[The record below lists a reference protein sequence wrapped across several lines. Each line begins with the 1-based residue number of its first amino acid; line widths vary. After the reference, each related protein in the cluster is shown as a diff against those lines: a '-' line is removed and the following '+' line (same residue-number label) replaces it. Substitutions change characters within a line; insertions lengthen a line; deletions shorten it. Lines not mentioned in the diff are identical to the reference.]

1 MSRIQIRA
9 SIATFLLV
17 MVSMSALAST
27 ERFGVSATDANKS
40 VLFENLS
47 NARNEVEGRD
57 AEAAIWQFWFSQ
69 SPDAEIRASLDAG
82 IERREAY
89 DFEAAETHFDNVIRL
104 APNYAE
110 GFNQR
115 AFIRFLRQNYAMAQA
130 DLEVALELEPAH
142 FGALSGLY
150 HILLSQNKSELA
162 LRMLQKAVEIH
173 PWLKERTA
181 LPEPMWPDK
190 YRVIHG
196 QGQEI

>member
-115 AFIRFLRQNYAMAQA
+115 
-130 DLEVALELEPAH
+130 
-142 FGALSGLY
+142 SGLY

>member
-1 MSRIQIRA
+1 MSRNLIL
-9 SIATFLLV
+9 SSLATILIF
-17 MVSMSALAST
+17 MMSVSGLAST
-27 ERFGVSATDANKS
+27 NRFGVSATDANKS
-40 VLFENLS
+40 VLFDNLS
-47 NARNEVEGRD
+47 NARNEIEGRA
-57 AEAAIWQFWFSQ
+57 AEDLIWQFWFSQ
-69 SPDAEIRASLDAG
+69 SPDAEIRALLDAG

-89 DFEAAETHFDNVIRL
+89 DFEAAEGHFDNVIRL

-115 AFIRFLRQNYAMAQA
+115 AFIRFLRQNYVMAQA

-142 FGALSGLY
+142 FGAMSGLY
-150 HILLSQNKSELA
+150 HILLSQNRSEPA

-181 LPEPMWPDK
+181 LPEAMWPDK
-190 YRVIHG
+190 YRAIHD